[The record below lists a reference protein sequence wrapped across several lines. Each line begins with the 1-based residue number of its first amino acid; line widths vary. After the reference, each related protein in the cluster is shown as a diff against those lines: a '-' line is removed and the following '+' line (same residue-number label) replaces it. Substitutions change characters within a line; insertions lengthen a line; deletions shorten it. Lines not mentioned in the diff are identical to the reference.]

1 MSGVMNAHRMSSL
14 SQDELIRTLLAQRA
28 RISAGVWLVVRD
40 VHLAEDVFQDVMV
53 KALGADTAFTNE
65 SHLLS
70 WSRVTARNIA
80 LNLMRKR
87 GREVTTLS
95 GDIMETLEGELQAQG
110 GAVAARVEALQA
122 CVEALPADARALVDA
137 RYFEGRSC
145 AEVAATLK
153 MGLDATY
160 QRLSRLHRALRDCVE
175 DKLQG
180 GPLQS
185 AV

>member
-1 MSGVMNAHRMSSL
+1 MASL
-14 SQDELIRTLLAQRA
+14 PQDELIRTLLAQRA

-53 KALGADTAFTNE
+53 KALAGESFTNE
-65 SHLLS
+65 AHLLS
-70 WSRVTARNIA
+70 WCRVTARNVA

-95 GDIMETLEGELQAQG
+95 GDIMELLEGELQAQG
-110 GAVAARVEALQA
+110 GATAARIEALQE
-122 CVEALPADARALVDA
+122 CVEALPADSRALVDA

-145 AEVAATLK
+145 AEVAATFK
-153 MGLDATY
+153 MGLDAAY
-160 QRLSRLHRALRDCVE
+160 QRLSRLHRVLRECME
-175 DKLQG
+175 GKLHQAAT
-180 GPLQS
+180 QR

>member
-1 MSGVMNAHRMSSL
+1 M
-14 SQDELIRTLLAQRA
+14 
-28 RISAGVWLVVRD
+28 VVRD
-40 VHLAEDVFQDVMV
+40 VHLAEDVFQEVMV
-53 KALGADTAFTNE
+53 KALSAEAAFTNE

-70 WSRVTARNIA
+70 WCRVTARNLA

-95 GDIMETLEGELQAQG
+95 GDIVEMLEGELLAQG
-110 GAVAARVEALQA
+110 GAVAERVEALQE
-122 CVEALPADARALVDA
+122 CVEALPAEARALVDA

-145 AEVAATLK
+145 AEVAVTFK

-160 QRLSRLHRALRDCVE
+160 QRLSRLHRALRECVE
-175 DKLQG
+175 RKLEG
-180 GPLQS
+180 VSLQS

>member
-1 MSGVMNAHRMSSL
+1 MPSL
-14 SQDELIRTLLAQRA
+14 SQDELIRTLLTQRA

-40 VHLAEDVFQDVMV
+40 VHLAEDVFQEVMV
-53 KALGADTAFTNE
+53 KALAAEVAFTNE

-70 WSRVTARNIA
+70 WCRVTARNVA

-95 GDIMETLEGELQAQG
+95 GDIMEMLEEELQGEG

-122 CVEALPADARALVDA
+122 CVEALPADSRALVDA

-145 AEVAATLK
+145 AEVAAAFK

-160 QRLSRLHRALRDCVE
+160 QRLSRLHRALRECVE
-175 DKLQG
+175 GRLNG
-180 GPLQS
+180 ASLTG
-185 AV
+185 AA

>member
-1 MSGVMNAHRMSSL
+1 MPSL
-14 SQDELIRTLLAQRA
+14 SQDELIRTLLAQRV

-40 VHLAEDVFQDVMV
+40 VHLAEDVFQEVMV
-53 KALGADTAFTNE
+53 KALGAESAFTNE

-70 WSRVTARNIA
+70 WTRVTARNVA

-95 GDIMETLEGELQAQG
+95 GEIMELLEEEMQAQG

-122 CVEALPADARALVDA
+122 CVEALPADSRALVDA

-145 AEVAATLK
+145 AEIATAFK

-160 QRLSRLHRALRDCVE
+160 QRLSRLHRALRECVE
-175 DKLQG
+175 GRLNG
-180 GPLQS
+180 GSLQS